1 MKGTENTAI
10 DMSVADKL
18 MRYFLKSAN
27 VLLFLI
33 RITMAHIFVTKAKD
47 AVPPYSKAK
56 IVTKGSE
63 SANKSD
69 NSAVE
74 LDEDKFAK
82 YSSFKARI
90 GSIL

>member
-33 RITMAHIFVTKAKD
+33 RIIMAHIFVTKAKD
-47 AVPPYSKAK
+47 EVPPYSRAK
-56 IVTKGSE
+56 IVGKGSD
-63 SANKSD
+63 SANNSG

-74 LDEDKFAK
+74 LHEYKFAK